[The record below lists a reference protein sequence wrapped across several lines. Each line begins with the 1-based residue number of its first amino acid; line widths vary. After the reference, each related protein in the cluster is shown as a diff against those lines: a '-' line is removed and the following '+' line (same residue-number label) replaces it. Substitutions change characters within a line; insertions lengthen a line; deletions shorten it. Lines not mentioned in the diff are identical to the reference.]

1 MINAISKRT
10 FLFLII
16 LCINLV
22 GYSQKTEI
30 LKVGNNWEL
39 RVNNL
44 PFFVK
49 GVVGHTYLEKVK
61 LYGGNSIRIGWKKD
75 ELDQVTKLGLNALVN
90 LPANAERYGM
100 NYDDTTAIRK
110 QTEEIAAIVRN
121 TKDHPAVLMWAI
133 GNELDYIP
141 GTKPFNPKVWDAV
154 NQAAKAIKAIDP
166 NHPVMTVIGTSM
178 MEKVADIVK
187 RCPDIDLLGINSY
200 GDIYTLPETLKK
212 YGWTKPYV
220 VSEWGPDGYWE
231 VKKTKWDA
239 PYEQTGREKYD
250 CYNKKYKAAIDNG
263 NGQCLGSYVFYWSG
277 FKQETTHTWFCMF
290 NIDGLESPLVGLMHQ
305 LWTDTQLV
313 TPSHLRSNSIDSLI
327 NLAPIVDSLNISQF
341 VCYHDIVLKP
351 GSVNSSK
358 VTANDAE
365 NDPLT
370 YKWEIRPEAV
380 YASYAGQGEKVP
392 EPFPG
397 LISEEKAAIRFTAPK
412 NKGAY
417 RLFVYVYDGKGHF
430 STGNLPFLV
439 E

>member
-1 MINAISKRT
+1 M
-10 FLFLII
+10 LMI
-16 LCINLV
+16 LCISLV
-22 GYSQKTEI
+22 GHSQKTEI
-30 LKVGNNWEL
+30 LKVGKQWEL
-39 RVNNL
+39 KVNNQ

-61 LYGGNSIRIGWKKD
+61 QYGGNSIRIGWQKE
-75 ELDQVTKLGLNALVN
+75 ELDQVTRLGLNALVN

-100 NYDDTTAIRK
+100 NYNDTTAIRK
-110 QTEEIAAIVRN
+110 QTEKMVDIVRN

-200 GDIYTLPETLKK
+200 GDIYTLPETLQQ

-220 VSEWGPDGYWE
+220 ISEWGPDGYWE
-231 VKKTKWDA
+231 VKKTKWEA

-250 CYNKKYKAAIDNG
+250 CYLKKYKSAIDNG

-305 LWTDTQLV
+305 MWTNSQQE
-313 TPSHLRSNSIDSLI
+313 TPSHLLSNR
-327 NLAPIVDSLNISQF
+327 APIVDSLNIGKF
-341 VCYHDIVLKP
+341 FRYKDIVLKP

-358 VTANDAE
+358 VSASDSE

-392 EPFPG
+392 EPIPG
-397 LISEEKAAIRFTAPK
+397 LINEEKAAIHFTTPK
-412 NKGAY
+412 DKGAY

-430 STGNLPFLV
+430 STANLPFWV

>member
-1 MINAISKRT
+1 MNKQTI
-10 FLFLII
+10 LLLVI
-16 LCINLV
+16 LCISLV
-22 GYSQKTEI
+22 GHAQKTEI
-30 LKVGNNWEL
+30 LKVGNQWEL
-39 RVNNL
+39 RVNNQ

-49 GVVGHTYLEKVK
+49 GVVGHTYLEKVQ
-61 LYGGNSIRIGWKKD
+61 LYGGNSIRIGWEKE
-75 ELDQVTKLGLNALVN
+75 ELDQVMQLGLNALVN

-110 QTEEIAAIVRN
+110 QTEKITTIVKN

-200 GDIYTLPETLKK
+200 GDIYTLPETLQK

-220 VSEWGPDGYWE
+220 ISEWGPDGYWE
-231 VKKTKWDA
+231 VKKTKWGA

-263 NGQCLGSYVFYWSG
+263 NCQCLGSYVFYWSG

-305 LWTDTQLV
+305 MWTVPQLV
-313 TPSHLRSNSIDSLI
+313 TPSPQQVTPSHLLS
-327 NLAPIVDSLNISQF
+327 NLAPIVDSLNINQH
-341 VCYHDIVLKP
+341 VRYQDIVLKP
-351 GSVNSSK
+351 GSVNLSN
-358 VTANDAE
+358 VTAMDAE

-392 EPFPG
+392 EPVSG
-397 LISEEKAAIRFTAPK
+397 LINEEKAEIHFTAPK
-412 NKGAY
+412 DKGAY

-430 STGNLPFLV
+430 STANLPFWV

>member
-1 MINAISKRT
+1 MNKRT
-10 FLFLII
+10 FISLLI
-16 LCINLV
+16 LCITMV
-22 GYSQKTEI
+22 SQAQRAEI
-30 LKVGNNWEL
+30 LKDGTRWQL
-39 RVNNL
+39 KVNNQ

-61 LYGGNSIRIGWKKD
+61 QYGGNSIRIGWKKE
-75 ELDQVTKLGLNALVN
+75 ELDQVNRLGLNALVN

-100 NYDDTTAIRK
+100 NYDDAAAVKK
-110 QTEEIAAIVRN
+110 QTAAIIEIVKK

-200 GDIYTLPETLKK
+200 GDIYTLPETLQK
-212 YGWTKPYV
+212 YGWIKPYV
-220 VSEWGPDGYWE
+220 ISEWGPDGYWE
-231 VKKTKWDA
+231 VKKTKWGA

-250 CYNKKYKAAIDNG
+250 CYDQKYKTAIDNG

-290 NIDGLESPLVGLMHQ
+290 NVDGLESPLVGLMHKM
-305 LWTDTQLV
+305 WSDTEQV
-313 TPSHLRSNSIDSLI
+313 TPSDPMS
-327 NLAPIVDSLNISQF
+327 NLAPIVDSLNIGKYVRYQ
-341 VCYHDIVLKP
+341 DIVLKP

-358 VTANDAE
+358 VSVTDAD

-370 YKWEIRPEAV
+370 YQWELRPEAV

-392 EPFPG
+392 DPLAG
-397 LISEEKAAIRFTAPK
+397 LIDEEKGVIQFTAPK
-412 NKGAY
+412 DKGAY
-417 RLFVYVYDGKGHF
+417 RLFVYAYDGKGHF
-430 STGNLPFLV
+430 SSANLPFLV
-439 E
+439 K